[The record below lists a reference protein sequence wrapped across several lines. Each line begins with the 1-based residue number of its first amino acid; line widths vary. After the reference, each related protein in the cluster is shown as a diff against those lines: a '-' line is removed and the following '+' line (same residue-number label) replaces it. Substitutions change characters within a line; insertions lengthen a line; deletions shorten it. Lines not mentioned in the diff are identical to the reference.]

1 MIKVLI
7 VEDEDLIRKGLAY
20 TIDWANMGCTIVGE
34 AANGQEGVEKIQE
47 LKPDLV
53 ITDIKMP
60 IMDGL
65 EMLQDFKE
73 RDFEVIIITGY
84 GEFEYA
90 KKAIHLDVYD
100 YLLKPIDED
109 KFCQIVKEVVKKI
122 SEKRIFHQLK
132 TSIKDI
138 DNIKLLDTEFYFK
151 KSEYKYKNTLLV
163 IEYIE
168 KNYFNKISIEDVA
181 EALEVSP
188 SYLSKRFKSD
198 TSRTF
203 NDFLNSYRIQKSI
216 NLLVGGNHKV
226 YEIAERVGFS
236 DYKYF
241 SQVFKTYMK
250 CSPMEFMKSN
260 FLIRKGE
267 SENDRTSHDR
277 LR

>member
-20 TIDWANMGCTIVGE
+20 TIDWSSMGCTIIGE
-34 AANGQEGVEKIQE
+34 AVNGKQGIDQIHK

-65 EMLQDFKE
+65 EMLQSFKE
-73 RDFEVIIITGY
+73 KDFEVIIITGY

-90 KKAIHLDVYD
+90 KSAIRLGVFD
-100 YLLKPIDED
+100 YLLKPIDEN
-109 KFCQIVKEVVKKI
+109 KLYQVVTNVVQKI
-122 SEKRIFHQLK
+122 SEKRIFAQLK
-132 TSIKDI
+132 
-138 DNIKLLDTEFYFK
+138 DNIKHMDNIEVLDTEFYFQ
-151 KSEYKYKNTLLV
+151 KSKYKYKNTKFV

-168 KNYFNKISIEDVA
+168 NNYHKKIGIEDVA
-181 EALEVSP
+181 YELEVSP
-188 SYLSKRFKSD
+188 SYLSRKFKSD

-216 NLLVGGNHKV
+216 GLLTEGNHKV
-226 YEIAERVGFS
+226 YEIAELVGFS

-241 SQVFKTYMK
+241 SQVFKSYMK

-267 SENDRTSHDR
+267 ITDD
-277 LR
+277 